1 MYSILKIVRVHEVIM
16 TGSADQI
23 GTIKYRDLYDQK
35 NQNTGNLT
43 NAKPL
48 FSNITYIPSVNEL
61 VHVIAGNS
69 NTSMN
74 PFNND
79 DKTSHYYLPPINLRK
94 FNANNSAQPNSKTE
108 EEMEANSNTGLDPH
122 FTEVKNVKPL
132 HPYGGDI
139 IYEGRYGNS
148 IRFGST
154 ATTSSSPN
162 PWSNAGA
169 PENPILIIRNGQSGS
184 TEGFSDEYTSIV
196 EDINEDN
203 SSIYLC
209 ADQQISNFKKAGVS
223 PEEHPASYKHM
234 IND

>member
-23 GTIKYRDLYDQK
+23 GTIKYRDIYDQK

-79 DKTSHYYLPPINLRK
+79 DKTNPLAYRGRSDLRRLEEIIK
-94 FNANNSAQPNSKTE
+94 QQEKDKDLEFGVDYTIEDLDNFIERTDNAQ
-108 EEMEANSNTGLDPH
+108 
-122 FTEVKNVKPL
+122 F
-132 HPYGGDI
+132 
-139 IYEGRYGNS
+139 GR
-148 IRFGST
+148 T
-154 ATTSSSPN
+154 
-162 PWSNAGA
+162 
-169 PENPILIIRNGQSGS
+169 
-184 TEGFSDEYTSIV
+184 V
-196 EDINEDN
+196 
-203 SSIYLC
+203 
-209 ADQQISNFKKAGVS
+209 
-223 PEEHPASYKHM
+223 
-234 IND
+234 